1 MADFGAGLDGPL
13 AAVRAIHFAATAM
26 LAGVLLFRAA
36 VIDPASPAAS
46 SVLAGIRARMVRM
59 AWGCLMIA
67 AATGVLWLLLVATS
81 ISGLPLTA
89 DIFSSVI
96 EDTRFGTVASLRC
109 GMAAALA
116 MALASDRFAPA
127 RALGLGMGLGL
138 TTSIAWTGHAG
149 STGGALGSLQLIADA
164 CHLVAAAVWLGG
176 LVALVLLLQG
186 TRREPTGVAFN
197 CAHQATRRFAAIG
210 LITVVVLLFTGLAN
224 AWILVG
230 SWHAL
235 VASTY
240 GRLLLLKA
248 ALLTATLAVAA
259 VNRWVVTPRLRRST
273 GDQPGFELL
282 RQLKRN
288 SQAEIGLLSLVYA
301 VVGVLGTIA
310 PALQ

>member
-1 MADFGAGLDGPL
+1 
-13 AAVRAIHFAATAM
+13 
-26 LAGVLLFRAA
+26 
-36 VIDPASPAAS
+36 
-46 SVLAGIRARMVRM
+46 
-59 AWGCLMIA
+59 
-67 AATGVLWLLLVATS
+67 
-81 ISGLPLTA
+81 
-89 DIFSSVI
+89 
-96 EDTRFGTVASLRC
+96 
-109 GMAAALA
+109 MAAALA

-138 TTSIAWTGHAG
+138 TASIAWTGHAG
-149 STGGALGSLQLIADA
+149 STGGALGLLQLIADA

-186 TRREPTGVAFN
+186 TRRERTGAAFD

-235 VASTY
+235 ASTY

-273 GDQPGFELL
+273 GDEPGFELL
-282 RQLKRN
+282 RKLKRN